1 MAIRIVEYAFL
12 VARQFA
18 TWDIGHAT
26 IPMPYVSVIYIKKT
40 ERTPKTTSYTFTFP
54 TGESVT
60 YESENVILADL
71 TKEYILEK
79 RMFAYIPFYIAR
91 YENALT
97 SIEGAEQELEQA
109 AADLEYF
116 KDGIAQL
123 YQKGELVDDEFVDLM
138 KFVNTIIEH
147 ITNGNQNEG
156 RMVEVMGGVILET
169 ESERLRREGKEQILF
184 SLVQDGIITME
195 EAAKRASQ
203 NEGKMVRV
211 MGGVILETESERL
224 RREGREQ
231 GREEGREQILF
242 GLVKD
247 GLITL
252 EEAAKRANM
261 TEISFEE
268 SMKRFEA

>member
-1 MAIRIVEYAFL
+1 
-12 VARQFA
+12 
-18 TWDIGHAT
+18 
-26 IPMPYVSVIYIKKT
+26 
-40 ERTPKTTSYTFTFP
+40 
-54 TGESVT
+54 
-60 YESENVILADL
+60 
-71 TKEYILEK
+71 
-79 RMFAYIPFYIAR
+79 
-91 YENALT
+91 
-97 SIEGAEQELEQA
+97 
-109 AADLEYF
+109 
-116 KDGIAQL
+116 
-123 YQKGELVDDEFVDLM
+123 M

-224 RREGREQ
+224 RREGRE
-231 GREEGREQILF
+231 EGIERGKEQILF

-261 TEISFEE
+261 TENSFEE